1 MKAFAA
7 IVTIVGLLAV
17 AVTTSASAG
26 RLEEVKSRG
35 LLRCGIL
42 ANSAGQSTLSD
53 KGEWKGFAIDYCRAV
68 AAAIFDDPTKVE
80 FRPASLGQH
89 LAAMK
94 SGELDILEVTLTDT
108 MTRELDLGFNFIGP
122 TIFTGLTF
130 MVPKALN
137 AKSIADLNGAT
148 VCIQAGSLV
157 EETLPNLFKSRGL
170 AFKPLS
176 VGTLQQLYSQYD
188 SGRCD
193 VVSGDKTTLAARRQE
208 RPDPKSNVIF
218 DEVYSKSD
226 TGPVVMGGDAGWL
239 NVAKYTFYAL
249 VTAEELGITQS
260 NLDQMKASTDGNTRL
275 FLGLD
280 GHLGTK
286 LGLRDDWTASV
297 IKAVGNYGEMWE
309 RNLGKNSPMQL
320 PRDENKPT
328 RNGGL
333 LYAPLW
339 K

>member
-1 MKAFAA
+1 MRALAVIATF
-7 IVTIVGLLAV
+7 VGLPV
-17 AVTTSASAG
+17 VTAATPAFAG

-35 LLRCGIL
+35 MLRCGIL
-42 ANSAGQSTLSD
+42 ANSAGQSALSD

-80 FRPASLGQH
+80 FKPASLGQQ

-94 SGELDILEVTLTDT
+94 SGEIDILEVTLTYT
-108 MTRELDLGFNFIGP
+108 MTREVDLGFNFVGP

-130 MVPKALN
+130 MVPRSLN
-137 AKSIADLNGAT
+137 VNSLAGLNGAT
-148 VCIQAGSLV
+148 ICIQAGSLV
-157 EETLPNLFKSRGL
+157 EETLPNLFKSHGIS
-170 AFKPLS
+170 FKPLS
-176 VGTLQQLYSQYD
+176 VGTLQQLYSLYD

-193 VVSGDKTTLAARRQE
+193 AVAGDKTTLASRRQE
-208 RPDPKSNVIF
+208 RPDPKAYVIF
-218 DEVYSKSD
+218 DEVFSKSD
-226 TGPVVMGGDAGWL
+226 TGPVVRAGDVAWL

-249 VTAEELGITQS
+249 VTAEELGVTQA
-260 NLDQMKASTDGNTRL
+260 NVDQMKTSTDGNTRL

-286 LGLRDDWTASV
+286 LGLRDGFTVSV
-297 IKAVGNYGEMWE
+297 VKAVGNYGEMWE

-320 PRDENKPT
+320 PRDANKP
-328 RNGGL
+328 RRDGGL
-333 LYAPLW
+333 LYSPIW